1 MTRILKTFGLILIFT
16 TGQIMFGQTTFN
28 YKDDF
33 KKVLLKTND
42 PKDQLSY
49 EKLLKRFYVND
60 TTLTNF
66 EVLALLI
73 GFTNKKEYK
82 PYQDINTEREIYN
95 LNGEKKYQEAL
106 DKGIKFIE
114 THPLSVKVLF
124 EIAYSYQKL
133 EKEDSAKFYS
143 YKGQRIFEAMYF
155 SGDGTTIETPAFAL
169 GPADGQD
176 FIYKVVGA
184 DIGTMGSGRDKNG
197 NFIDILEAKFED
209 GKTMNLYFIIQHA
222 TDKMFDGKSIEE
234 ELKQQDKKK
243 KKNQ

>member
-1 MTRILKTFGLILIFT
+1 MIRIFKTFGLILIIT

-33 KKVLLKTND
+33 KKVLLKTNNPND
-42 PKDQLSY
+42 SLSY

-60 TTLTNF
+60 TTMTDF

-73 GFTNKKEYK
+73 GFTDKTEYK

-95 LNGEKKYQEAL
+95 FNGEKKYQEAL

-133 EKEDSAKFYS
+133 GKEDSAKFYS
-143 YKGQRIFEAMYF
+143 
-155 SGDGTTIETPAFAL
+155 
-169 GPADGQD
+169 
-176 FIYKVVGA
+176 
-184 DIGTMGSGRDKNG
+184 
-197 NFIDILEAKFED
+197 
-209 GKTMNLYFIIQHA
+209 
-222 TDKMFDGKSIEE
+222 
-234 ELKQQDKKK
+234 
-243 KKNQ
+243 